1 MQSRLLLVF
10 CFLSIVSFGQQNT
23 LWLHTYMKDRLFD
36 NSRSKAFVGN
46 GFLPTTEATYD
57 LNGITRDSSV
67 QYYDFTEILFK
78 KHLIEATGSN
88 YHISISPVL
97 DMGMGRDLA
106 DTSKRNL
113 FQNTRG
119 LIVEGDLF
127 KNFSFMTAFFENQ
140 GRYSRYESAY
150 YSLLGELYPN
160 QAAGIYVTQNAV
172 IPGAGRTKPF
182 KTDGFDYGYA
192 MGNIVYTPHRS
203 ITLMAGNTPH
213 FIGDGY
219 RSILLSDNAAPAP
232 FFRGT
237 FRFLKKFEFN
247 YLRTRLINLMRKPGS
262 TTVEAYYETK
272 GFSVNYLSYNPIE
285 KLSISL
291 FEGVV
296 WSKGDSIASRSVHPL
311 FYNPVPF
318 LANAFLNDSLINSV
332 IGVNVS
338 ALPFKSHRFYGQF
351 AIGQLDP
358 KKFAF
363 QLGYRG
369 YNFFGFKEM
378 MLQTEYNSVS
388 AGMYQSQNE
397 RLNYSH
403 YNLPLAL
410 VKGAGFQEALVRI
423 NVEVKRIYLDLK
435 SVYYVLS
442 NHQDAGLLPVR
453 VDNELKVKGNIF
465 LQQVEL
471 GYRFNRKMNL
481 MLFVNWQ
488 YRNSVVPD
496 SRTTNMV
503 FGGIR
508 TGINNHYNDF

>member
-1 MQSRLLLVF
+1 
-10 CFLSIVSFGQQNT
+10 
-23 LWLHTYMKDRLFD
+23 
-36 NSRSKAFVGN
+36 
-46 GFLPTTEATYD
+46 
-57 LNGITRDSSV
+57 
-67 QYYDFTEILFK
+67 
-78 KHLIEATGSN
+78 
-88 YHISISPVL
+88 
-97 DMGMGRDLA
+97 
-106 DTSKRNL
+106 
-113 FQNTRG
+113 
-119 LIVEGDLF
+119 
-127 KNFSFMTAFFENQ
+127 
-140 GRYSRYESAY
+140 
-150 YSLLGELYPN
+150 
-160 QAAGIYVTQNAV
+160 
-172 IPGAGRTKPF
+172 
-182 KTDGFDYGYA
+182 
-192 MGNIVYTPHRS
+192 
-203 ITLMAGNTPH
+203 
-213 FIGDGY
+213 
-219 RSILLSDNAAPAP
+219 
-232 FFRGT
+232 
-237 FRFLKKFEFN
+237 
-247 YLRTRLINLMRKPGS
+247 MRKPVS

-296 WSKGDSIASRSVHPL
+296 WSKGDSISSRSVHPL
-311 FYNPVPF
+311 FYNPLPF

-332 IGVNVS
+332 VGVNVS
-338 ALPFKSHRFYGQF
+338 ALPYKSHRFYGQF
-351 AIGQLDP
+351 AIGQLDL

-369 YNFFGFKEM
+369 YNFFGFREM
-378 MLQTEYNSVS
+378 MFQAEYNAVS
-388 AGMYQSQNE
+388 SGMYQSQNE

-423 NVEVKRIYLDLK
+423 NLEVKRIYLDLK

-442 NHQDAGLLPVR
+442 NHQDAGLLPIR
-453 VDNELKVKGNIF
+453 VNDDQKISGNIF